1 MHRQAT
7 SGQQGARVQEVLGD
21 HAKDGWG
28 AHSRHPGS
36 QALSLQTYEHNEWIL
51 HLAGKLLANDAQALS
66 LLASSPFEGRPPPR

>member
-7 SGQQGARVQEVLGD
+7 SGQQGAHVQGVLGD

-28 AHSRHPGS
+28 AHSLHPSS

-51 HLAGKLLANDAQALS
+51 HLTSKLLASDAQALS
-66 LLASSPFEGRPPPR
+66 LLASSPFEGRLPPR